1 MSKVVF
7 FGAACLVGSLVI
19 SMATGYTQDAARPAA
34 VSLAGPSR
42 SAPVTAKSAAPPIPR
57 ASTMSAVPVT
67 AAKVQQHDVPIILE
81 GLGTAQALNTAT
93 MHTQVQGTLNS
104 VDFIEGQSVKRGQ
117 RLAQID
123 PRVYEAQV
131 DQAEAALGRDKALLT
146 NAQADLDRYLP
157 LLSRGFAT
165 PQQVDTQKAQV
176 AQLQNTVKSDEAA
189 LEGAQIQLGFT
200 AITAPFDGITG
211 IRRIDPGNIVHPTDV
226 NGLVVVTQIQPIA
239 VIFTLPS
246 ADIPRVQQALATG
259 AASVEAY
266 DATDKTKL
274 DQGQLLLVDNQVDA
288 ATGTVQ
294 LKATFPNAQR
304 KLWPGAFV
312 NIHLAIAVRHD
323 ALTVPLAAV
332 QQGPDGAYVYVVKPD
347 DTATVQPVTVGQ
359 TRDGAAMIDSGL
371 AANQSVVVTG
381 QYRLTEGA
389 KVEIVTGDQQ
399 SRVQNASTAS
409 AGMLP

>member
-42 SAPVTAKSAAPPIPR
+42 STPVTAKSAASPMPR

-67 AAKVQQHDVPIILE
+67 AAKVQQHDVPIVLE
-81 GLGTAQALNTAT
+81 GLGTVQALNTAT

-104 VDFIEGQSVKRGQ
+104 VDFIEGQRVKRGQ

-371 AANQSVVVTG
+371 TANQSVVVTG

>member
-1 MSKVVF
+1 MSKVVL
-7 FGAACLVGSLVI
+7 FGAACLFGSLAI
-19 SMATGYTQDAARPAA
+19 SMATGYTQDARPAA

-42 SAPVTAKSAAPPIPR
+42 STPAITKPATPQTPR
-57 ASTMSAVPVT
+57 APTTSAVPVT

-81 GLGTAQALNTAT
+81 GLGTVQALNTAT
-93 MHTQVQGTLNS
+93 MHTQVQGTLDS

-131 DQAEAALGRDKALLT
+131 DQTEAALGRDKALLT
-146 NAQADLDRYLP
+146 NAQADLNRYLP

-165 PQQVDTQKAQV
+165 PQQVDTQKTQV

-189 LEGAQIQLGFT
+189 LEGAQIQFGFT

-211 IRRIDPGNIVHPTDV
+211 IRRIDPGNIIHPTDV
-226 NGLVVVTQIQPIA
+226 NGLVVVTQVQPIA

-246 ADIPRVQQALATG
+246 ADIPGVQQALATG
-259 AASVEAY
+259 AANAEAY
-266 DATDKTKL
+266 DATDKIRL
-274 DQGQLLLVDNQVDA
+274 DQGKLLLVDNQVDV

-332 QQGPDGAYVYVVKPD
+332 QQGPDGPFVYAVKPD
-347 DTATVQPVTVGQ
+347 DTATVLPVTIGQ
-359 TRDGAAMIDSGL
+359 TRDGQAMVDSGVT
-371 AANQSVVVTG
+371 ANQSVVVTG
-381 QYRLTEGA
+381 QYRLTDGA
-389 KVEIVTGDQQ
+389 RVEIVTGDQQ